1 MKVSRLSRVLML
13 GVCASMLVPAA
24 AEAQLFRSFDPG
36 MQGGLGGYGSQQE
49 MPASREQRMPDPVY
63 AAQVVDYATEQS
75 PGTIVIDTQDK
86 FLYYVLKDG
95 MAIRYGVGV
104 GKEGFGWSGTVK
116 VGRKAEWP
124 SWTPPAAMIER
135 RPELVKYASGMPG
148 GPDNPLGARA
158 LYLYDGGRDT
168 MFRIHGTNEPWTIGH
183 NVSSGCI
190 RMLNEHVTE
199 LYNMVKIGAKVIV
212 I

>member
-36 MQGGLGGYGSQQE
+36 MQGGIGGHGAPQE
-49 MPASREQRMPDPVY
+49 MQTSRQQRMPDPVY

-135 RPELVKYASGMPG
+135 RPELVKYAGGMPG

-168 MFRIHGTNEPWTIGH
+168 MFRIHGTNEPWSIGH

-199 LYNMVKIGAKVIV
+199 LHRIAKIGTKVV
-212 I
+212 VQ

>member
-13 GVCASMLVPAA
+13 GVCASMLMPAA

-36 MQGGLGGYGSQQE
+36 MQGGVGGYGAAQE
-49 MPASREQRMPDPVY
+49 MQTSRRQRMPDPIY

-104 GKEGFGWSGTVK
+104 GKEGFGWTGTVK

-124 SWTPPAAMIER
+124 TWTPPAAMIKR

-168 MFRIHGTNEPWTIGH
+168 MFRIHGTNEPWSIGY

-199 LYNMVKIGAKVIV
+199 LHRIAKIGTKVV
-212 I
+212 VQ